1 MGAIFSMAFNW
12 GLSLV
17 SGLSLKQWA
26 YIAGALAGAFV
37 LWTAYSWAW
46 DRGAASQ
53 AADDAKVIAQAQIKI
68 DALAANVEALVRGI
82 EDANVRIALEQAKRM
97 AAEAEAAAR
106 AQADLAGVEVSR
118 RREAE
123 RGAGADN
130 MNEFFGEMFTNDH

>member
-1 MGAIFSMAFNW
+1 MLKFAGLAFNW

-82 EDANVRIALEQAKRM
+82 EDANVRIALEQQRRI

-106 AQADLAGVEVSR
+106 AQADLAGVETSR

-130 MNEFFGEMFTNDH
+130 MNAFMRETFQ

>member
-1 MGAIFSMAFNW
+1 MGAIFSMALNW

-17 SGLSLKQWA
+17 SGLTLKQWA

-46 DRGAASQ
+46 DRGAAHQKGEDAETHEQDQ
-53 AADDAKVIAQAQIKI
+53 AKIKI
-68 DALAANVEALVRGI
+68 LSDSVLSLVDGVKAAEA
-82 EDANVRIALEQAKRM
+82 RILLEQAKRM
-97 AAEAEAAAR
+97 AAEAEAAAQ
-106 AQADLAGVEVSR
+106 AQADLAGVETSR

-130 MNEFFGEMFTNDH
+130 MNAFMREMFP